1 MGMVKSSLPRQAIIG
16 RRFAGV
22 NRQTMKKTT
31 LWIQT
36 IAHGLIS
43 LGQALLATLAL
54 FSLLE
59 GILFLA
65 GTPYGGSHFVEKTI
79 LRASLP
85 AKKAVGEYRIFAYGE
100 STIHGAHSAERSSP
114 LRWLER
120 YLKDFLPDHNVRVV
134 NFGRMGAGSSFA
146 ADAFYQTLPYKPD
159 LAIFYLGHNN
169 FLHGNQKHEIEA
181 EQKSVGGMIR
191 CWSMKSRL
199 ISEVSRRV
207 IKRRLRRK
215 TERPDDSMEFA
226 RIETPPSGIG
236 PENRTIRT
244 QVGYWDDIAF
254 FRENI
259 LRILS
264 LAETHQVKV
273 LFYKPVC
280 NLKDFAPWDSVH
292 IKQLSPGELEI
303 WNRWYEQGKEK
314 QAEASFA
321 EALDFFRQAHALD
334 PTYADL
340 SFRMGE
346 IYFRMGELAEAKRF
360 FEEARDYDAIIFR
373 ANKDVLTAF
382 EQVLAEKNFPVIDT
396 EKILVP
402 EAPGGILGEPII
414 EDNVH
419 FSLKGHSLAAKA
431 AAREIADRGW
441 IAPRGEWRFD
451 RERSF
456 EEISQ
461 ELRLDEKPFL
471 ISTYLK
477 LVNYF
482 GSRFSNRVRFAQKAL
497 ELDPDH
503 PRALRYL
510 AWTYWRMGEKAKA
523 LEAYKH
529 LRQVD
534 RPAWEEV
541 LNAQPDIRKAFETSL
556 TAKDVPGKARDI

>member
-1 MGMVKSSLPRQAIIG
+1 MGMVKSPFRRQAIIG
-16 RRFAGV
+16 RRFPGV

-36 IAHGLIS
+36 IIHGLIS
-43 LGQALLATLAL
+43 LCQALLATLVL
-54 FSLLE
+54 VLLLE
-59 GILFLA
+59 GVLFLA
-65 GTPYGGSHFVEKTI
+65 GTPYGGSHFAEKTI
-79 LRASLP
+79 FRANLP
-85 AKKAVGEYRIFAYGE
+85 VKKEAGEYRIFAFGE

-114 LRWLER
+114 MRWLES
-120 YLKDFLPDHNVRVV
+120 YLKDFLPDHPVRVV
-134 NFGRMGAGSSFA
+134 NFGRMGSGSSFA
-146 ADAFYQTLPYKPD
+146 ADTFYQTLPYKPD
-159 LAIFYLGHNN
+159 LAIFYMGHNN

-181 EQKSVGGMIR
+181 EQKTFGGMIR
-191 CWSMKSRL
+191 RWVLKSRL
-199 ISEVSRRV
+199 ISEVSRWV

-215 TERPDDSMEFA
+215 IERPDDSMEFA
-226 RIETPPSGIG
+226 RIETPPIGIG
-236 PENRTIRT
+236 PENRTVRT
-244 QVGYWDDIAF
+244 QVEYWDDIAF

-264 LAETHQVKV
+264 LAEKHQVKV

-292 IKQLSPGELEI
+292 IKQLSPDELEA
-303 WNRWYEQGKEK
+303 WNRLYEQGKEK
-314 QAEASFA
+314 QTQASLA
-321 EALDFFRQAHALD
+321 EALDLFRQAHAMD

-346 IYFRMGELAEAKRF
+346 IYFKMGELAEARHF

-382 EQVLAEKNFPVIDT
+382 EQVAAEKNFPVIDT
-396 EKILVP
+396 EKILVS

-419 FSLKGHSLAAKA
+419 FSLKGHSLVAKTAAH
-431 AAREIADRGW
+431 EIADLGW

-456 EEISQ
+456 EDISK

-510 AWTYWRMGEKAKA
+510 AWTYWLMGEKAKA
-523 LEAYKH
+523 LEVYKH
-529 LRQVD
+529 LRQVNK
-534 RPAWEEV
+534 PVWEEV
-541 LNAQPDIRKAFETSL
+541 LQAQPDIRKAFE
-556 TAKDVPGKARDI
+556 AVP